1 MLLNPLYKFQCII
14 IKSTTIINKPKR
26 KSKRLNKR
34 KETLFKKAYK
44 IREFYD
50 VNVVI
55 ILYIYKTSHYI
66 TFKSVD
72 LKSFLLLIEQIIS
85 LN

>member
-72 LKSFLLLIEQIIS
+72 LKSFPLLIEQIIS

>member
-50 VNVVI
+50 VNVVL

-72 LKSFLLLIEQIIS
+72 LKSFPLLIEQIIS